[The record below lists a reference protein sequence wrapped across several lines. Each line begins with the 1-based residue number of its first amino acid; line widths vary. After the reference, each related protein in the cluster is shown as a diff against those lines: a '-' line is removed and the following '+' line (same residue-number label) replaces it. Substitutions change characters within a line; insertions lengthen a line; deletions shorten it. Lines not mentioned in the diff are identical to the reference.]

1 LPTLIWVFGF
11 CMVVGWLVVGRVKLR
26 RIAREAWPLSGSD
39 WQMLLADARAEAGIS
54 SEVDLLCSPVAT
66 TPLTWGTVSPVF
78 LLPEGALE
86 WPEEHRRVVLRHEL
100 AHIARKD
107 SLTQSVT
114 GFICALYWFHPLVW
128 MSERRLRAECER
140 ACDDRVVSLGTPA
153 TEYASH
159 LLEVARSARAFG
171 AAGFLSVAMARPSQL
186 EGRLLAV
193 LNNSRRRASA
203 SRGARTVALL
213 LTLLLMLPLAAFR
226 PVAKEVQPRGKRLA
240 RVIRPTLVEYGPQ
253 LIYPR
258 DLVPETAPGPVT
270 AHTRQ
275 VDSTLALSAPVRSGG
290 TLNLEL
296 KTGGGITITG
306 WDRPQVAVRA
316 ELGGRDWRLTRVTL
330 EPSDGNATL

>member
-26 RIAREAWPLSGSD
+26 RIAREASPLSGSD
-39 WQMLLADARAEAGIS
+39 WQVLLADARAEAGIS

-66 TPLTWGTVSPVF
+66 TPLTWGTVSPVI

-140 ACDDRVVSLGTPA
+140 TCDDSVVSLGTPA
-153 TEYASH
+153 AEYAAH

-171 AAGFLSVAMARPSQL
+171 APGFLSVAMARPSQL

-193 LNNSRRRASA
+193 LNESRRRVSLSRRARPAAASL
-203 SRGARTVALL
+203 SLL
-213 LTLLLMLPLAAFR
+213 VLIPVAAFR
-226 PVAKEVQPRGKRLA
+226 AVPKIGPAPRSVTEKYAASRSNESTRTPAAAASPIATSVAD
-240 RVIRPTLVEYGPQ
+240 PTLQ
-253 LIYPR
+253 LS
-258 DLVPETAPGPVT
+258 V
-270 AHTRQ
+270 
-275 VDSTLALSAPVRSGG
+275 
-290 TLNLEL
+290 
-296 KTGGGITITG
+296 
-306 WDRPQVAVRA
+306 
-316 ELGGRDWRLTRVTL
+316 
-330 EPSDGNATL
+330 